1 MNHFIE
7 HRDKDQ
13 FANGESCRDLR
24 VSREPRMQLMEAIA
38 GTGDFIRF
46 VEISAA
52 RDSSQS
58 TEAIRKWKAAFR
70 N

>member
-1 MNHFIE
+1 MTNIVE
-7 HRDKDQ
+7 DQGKNQ
-13 FANGESCRDLR
+13 FAKSQSCRDLR
-24 VSREPRMQLMEAIA
+24 VSREPGMQLMEAIA

-58 TEAIRKWKAAFR
+58 TEAI
-70 N
+70 

>member
-1 MNHFIE
+1 MNTLSE
-7 HRDKDQ
+7 DNDRDQ
-13 FANGESCRDLR
+13 FAKSQNCRDLR
-24 VSREPRMQLMEAIA
+24 VSREPGMQLMEAIA

-58 TEAIRKWKAAFR
+58 TEAI
-70 N
+70 